1 MQVVVDADVN
11 LLPWSGDNQFCSN
24 LNREVFRKAKEN
36 WALKITDEDHSLLME
51 EARQRTALDYE
62 DYVYE
67 SDEDDSD
74 IDADDASIEE
84 DEELSEVEYD

>member
-1 MQVVVDADVN
+1 
-11 LLPWSGDNQFCSN
+11 
-24 LNREVFRKAKEN
+24 
-36 WALKITDEDHSLLME
+36 ME

-74 IDADDASIEE
+74 IDDDDASIEE

>member
-1 MQVVVDADVN
+1 MASFKANTLTGSKVFQWRVMQLGIGMRGRTNLFSITMLPCLMRRGRMVV
-11 LLPWSGDNQFCSN
+11 
-24 LNREVFRKAKEN
+24 
-36 WALKITDEDHSLLME
+36 
-51 EARQRTALDYE
+51 ALDYE

-74 IDADDASIEE
+74 IDDDDASIEE